1 MDIEIIKKMA
11 RIELSKREF
20 FYYCNTIAPDFY
32 KEDREYLVD
41 LCNTLQ
47 DFYEGDDDILLVNVP
62 PR

>member
-1 MDIEIIKKMA
+1 MA